1 MNPSK
6 INEYHGV
13 HQSLTNPSKINEYN
27 RAHQSLNEKD
37 ATALLVKCGCSSD
50 VIEHSRTV
58 AGYARD
64 IAMSIIKNAK
74 KKGHSINIDMDAVFL
89 GGLLHDIGRSR
100 THGISHA
107 VAGAAIALQ
116 NGFGDK
122 VVNIIERHTG
132 AGITME
138 EAAVLGL
145 PRKDYLPVTIEERIV
160 AHADNLVFGSRIGTL
175 DELVLSLRKKRL
187 DEKIIQRIIELNNE
201 ISAMMH

>member
-6 INEYHGV
+6 ITEYHGV
-13 HQSLTNPSKINEYN
+13 Q
-27 RAHQSLNEKD
+27 D
-37 ATALLVKCGCSSD
+37 AMALLVECGCSRD
-50 VIEHSRTV
+50 VIEHSKTV
-58 AGYARD
+58 AEYARK
-64 IAMSIIKNAK
+64 IALNIVKNAK
-74 KKGHSINIDMDAVFL
+74 KKGHPLDIDTAAVFL
-89 GGLLHDIGRSR
+89 GGLLHDIGRSK
-100 THGISHA
+100 THGIDHA

-122 VVNIIERHTG
+122 VVNIIERHIG

-145 PRKDYLPVTIEERIV
+145 PRKDHLPVTVEEKIV

-187 DEKIIQRIIELNNE
+187 DEKVIQRIIKLNNE
-201 ISAMMH
+201 ICSMMR